1 MAKSIFSTPL
11 GVVVAVADEEGI
23 CSLSFD
29 EKSTLC
35 DEKNRHLERLQN
47 ELTEYFE
54 GKRTSFGVSLSPKG
68 TPFQM
73 AVWRTLCDIPYGNVI
88 SYSQEAQMLSH
99 PSAVRAVANANGK
112 NPIPILIPCHRVI
125 RGAGNLGH
133 YRWGAARKHAML
145 EWEAAMR
152 VPNLHLPQAT
162 QTCNLPQG

>member
-125 RGAGNLGH
+125 AKSGGIGGYSGGL
-133 YRWGAARKHAML
+133 WRKEML
-145 EWEAAMR
+145 LKLEGS
-152 VPNLHLPQAT
+152 V
-162 QTCNLPQG
+162 

>member
-1 MAKSIFSTPL
+1 MGIIRAFNK

-125 RGAGNLGH
+125 AKSGGIGGYSGGL
-133 YRWGAARKHAML
+133 WRKEML
-145 EWEAAMR
+145 LKLEGS
-152 VPNLHLPQAT
+152 V
-162 QTCNLPQG
+162 

>member
-1 MAKSIFSTPL
+1 MAKSVFSTPL

-99 PSAVRAVANANGK
+99 PRAVRAVANANGK

-125 RGAGNLGH
+125 AKSGGIGGYSGGL
-133 YRWGAARKHAML
+133 WRKEML
-145 EWEAAMR
+145 LKLEGS
-152 VPNLHLPQAT
+152 V
-162 QTCNLPQG
+162 